1 MSDAISFRCPAFV
14 VSSNFTAGS
23 RIPPDK
29 TLVFQSRQ
37 ALFRFSTVYS
47 LLFTVFPR
55 STAPMNRRSFLKS
68 SASVAAL
75 AAFPMAPLA
84 SAQQA
89 QSNEANQR
97 TLDSGWEFYRGP
109 LDGRQQVWHSEELV
123 TWENVTLPHCFN
135 HYDACD
141 PDTPAYRGH
150 GWYRTKLAIANPY
163 TNGRTLLHVEGAG
176 QQAQVWIGNEKV
188 VEHIGGYDEWMVDLT
203 DQCRALKP
211 GDPLQ
216 LAILCDNSR
225 NIERM
230 PSDQSDFTLYGG
242 LYRPV
247 HLVYLPPVS
256 LEAVHTRVYF
266 EEGKLP
272 NVGVTARLYAPHAT
286 TAYLLD
292 IDVVLRDPSGDIVH
306 HEHVVQMPRWSGT
319 LSLAGANLLDA
330 KLWSPDHPQ
339 LYQCEI
345 TLRSGPYTTTSSH
358 RFGVYRT
365 HWEYQGP
372 FFLNGERLLL
382 RGTQR
387 HEDHAGYASAMPAD
401 LIRQE
406 MQLIKDMGANMVR
419 LGHYQQRALVL
430 DLCDELG
437 LFVWE
442 EIPWCRSGVVDDNFR
457 ELGKRLLSA
466 MIEQHRNH
474 PSVLIWGLGN
484 EDDWP
489 TEINGAD
496 HEAIRNYMSELR
508 DLTNQLDPGRITGY
522 RRGDFVRGIPTVYS
536 PSIWSGWYSGVYT
549 DYAAAL
555 EKAHAPREVSHM
567 MHVEWGADSHAGRFE
582 EELDPPPAADN
593 NTPRGARDG
602 IWSETYACDLFE
614 WYLKTIDNTPWLTGA
629 LQWAFKDFTTP
640 LRVENPVPRV
650 NQKGLL
656 TRDMQPKE
664 GYFVFQSWWSK
675 KPMLRLFGHNRPVRW
690 GVAHQPRLVRVYANC
705 PEVEL
710 FVNGVSAGKRKR
722 DPNDFPCA
730 GLRWN
735 ATFRHGDNDLRA
747 IAHTPEGQQLT
758 DVISFRYETRQW
770 SKPAKLAL
778 TLVHAGANQHTV
790 EAELLDTAG
799 IRCLDSRAQVRFAL
813 AGNGK
818 LLDNLGT
825 PTGSRVVQLYNGH
838 ARISVETASTA
849 VISVSAQGIAPAF
862 LTLAGGL
869 NAS

>member
-1 MSDAISFRCPAFV
+1 
-14 VSSNFTAGS
+14 
-23 RIPPDK
+23 
-29 TLVFQSRQ
+29 
-37 ALFRFSTVYS
+37 
-47 LLFTVFPR
+47 
-55 STAPMNRRSFLKS
+55 MNRRSFLKS

-89 QSNEANQR
+89 QSNEANHR

-150 GWYRTKLAIANPY
+150 GWYRTKLAVSNPY
-163 TNGRTLLHVEGAG
+163 LNGRTLLHIEGAG
-176 QQAQVWIGNEKV
+176 QQAEVWLAGTRV
-188 VEHIGGYDEWMVDLT
+188 AEHIGGYDEWMVDLT
-203 DQCRALKP
+203 DHCRALKP
-211 GDPLQ
+211 NEPNEPLQ
-216 LAILCDNSR
+216 LAILCDNGR

-256 LEAVHTRVYF
+256 FEAVHTHIDF
-266 EEGKLP
+266 ESHKP
-272 NVGVTARLYAPHAT
+272 ATISVTGRLYAPQPT
-286 TAYLLD
+286 
-292 IDVVLRDPSGDIVH
+292 IDSISLTITLFDPSGRPVH
-306 HEHVVQMPRWSGT
+306 TQHLTRSAWQGEIE
-319 LSLAGANLLDA
+319 LAHTTIKDP
-330 KLWSPDHPQ
+330 KLWSPDEPN
-339 LYQCEI
+339 LYRCDV
-345 TLRSGPYTTTSSH
+345 TLNAPSGTTSTSH
-358 RFGVYRT
+358 RFGIRHT
-365 HWEYQGP
+365 RWEDHGP
-372 FFLNGERLLL
+372 FFLNGQRLLL
-382 RGTQR
+382 KGTQR
-387 HEDHAGYASAMPAD
+387 HEDHAGFASAMPAE
-401 LIRQE
+401 LIREE
-406 MQLIKDMGANMVR
+406 MRLIKDMGANIVR

-442 EIPWCRSGVVDDNFR
+442 ELCWCRSGIVSEKFIN
-457 ELGKRLLSA
+457 LGKQLLHTL
-466 MIEQHRNH
+466 IDQHRNH

-489 TEINGAD
+489 TEINITD
-496 HEAIRNYMSELR
+496 HEAIRRYMSELR
-508 DLTNQLDPGRITGY
+508 DLAHAQDPTRMTGY
-522 RRGDFVRGIPTVYS
+522 RRADFVKDIPDVYS
-536 PSIWSGWYSGVYT
+536 PSIWAGWYSGVYT
-549 DYAAAL
+549 DYGPAL
-555 EKAHAPREVSHM
+555 EKARNTVPHLL
-567 MHVEWGADSHAGRFE
+567 HVEWGADSHAGRFAE
-582 EELDPPPAADN
+582 EPDPAITRVASSANPAEKGLDYKPTGGD
-593 NTPRGARDG
+593 ARVSKDG
-602 IWSETYACDLFE
+602 SWTETYACDLFE
-614 WYLKTIDNTPWLTGA
+614 WYLKTIDATPWLTGA
-629 LQWAFKDFTTP
+629 LQWVFKDFTTP
-640 LRVENPVPRV
+640 LRIENPVPRV

-664 GYFVFQSWWSK
+664 GYFVFQSWWST
-675 KPMLRLFGHNRPVRW
+675 KPMLRLFGRNWPVRW
-690 GVAHQPRLVRVYANC
+690 GSEGQSRLVRVYSNC

-710 FVNGVSAGKRKR
+710 FVNGVSAGKRRR

-735 ATFRHGDNDLRA
+735 ATFREGDNDLRA

-758 DVISFRYETRQW
+758 DIISFRYETRQW
-770 SKPAKLAL
+770 TKPSKLAL

-790 EAELLDTAG
+790 EAELLDTSG

-849 VISVSAQGIAPAF
+849 VISVSAQGIPPAF